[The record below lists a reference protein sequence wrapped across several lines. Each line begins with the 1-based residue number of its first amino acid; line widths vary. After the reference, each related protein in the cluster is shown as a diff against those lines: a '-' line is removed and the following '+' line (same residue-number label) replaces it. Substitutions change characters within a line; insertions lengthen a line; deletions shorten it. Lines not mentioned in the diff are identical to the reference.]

1 MQTIK
6 YILTEEA
13 KEIGTKLGIS
23 FEPAKGTPFSVA
35 YDFRAAIPEAIEIKV
50 GEVTKIG
57 TGIKLDLLEMFTD
70 EEGQIFIDD
79 MQLALI
85 LMPRSGVKNLRL
97 ENTIGLI
104 DTDYQGQ
111 IMFKYRN
118 SGDAPVTVQPGE
130 RIGQGYF
137 TPTINFNFLLT
148 EAFETPSER
157 GEGGF
162 NSTGAM

>member
-6 YILTEEA
+6 YILTDEA

-50 GEVTKIG
+50 GEVVKIG
-57 TGIKLDLLEMFTD
+57 LGVKLDLLEMFTD
-70 EEGQIFIDD
+70 EQGLLFVDD
-79 MQLALI
+79 MQVALVLI
-85 LMPRSGVKNLRL
+85 PRSGIKNLRL
-97 ENTIGLI
+97 ENTVGLI

-111 IMFKYRN
+111 LIAKYRN
-118 SGDAPVTVQPGE
+118 SGDEPVKIQPGE
-130 RIGQGYF
+130 RIVQGYF
-137 TPTINFNFLLT
+137 TPTLNFSFILT
-148 EAFETPSER
+148 EDFETPSER